1 MKIDPELLEKALTQS
16 TEEGLA
22 ETDEVINHNI
32 HVLSESK
39 RIRVGV
45 VKSVVENTSPNDQ
58 AAGYG
63 TMYQMGFNAG
73 YKYRELEE
81 KVGQVPTKAA
91 GN

>member
-16 TEEGLA
+16 TEEELA
-22 ETDEVINHNI
+22 EANEVINHNI

-45 VKSVVENTSPNDQ
+45 VKSVVENTSPNEQ

-63 TMYQMGFNAG
+63 TMYLMGFNAG

-81 KVGQVPTKAA
+81 KAAQVPAKAA